1 MPYAALE
8 IERTDAVQTRPTM
21 DKIRPAQAAPRML
34 IADDDPAILR
44 LLADRCARLGFDID
58 TAANGMQAIM
68 KARRIQPEIVVLDIN
83 MPEVDGL
90 SVCAHLLE
98 RSPVNAILITGSKN
112 LDTLERC
119 DGLGARYIRKG
130 PGFWDE
136 LETAL
141 AELDPRMA
149 DIIERSVTG
158 RQAPMVRK
166 RPRVL
171 LVDDDDSI
179 HRLLARRL
187 EKRGVDVR
195 CASDAEQ
202 AYRMACNDEPAVI
215 VTDFFMP
222 NGDAEFL
229 MRRLRSTPATEK
241 IPVIVLTGRPLH
253 VATKQN
259 LKLEICGNPGVADIV
274 RKSDDTGLLFSA
286 LQKFCSFER

>member
-1 MPYAALE
+1 MQYAALE
-8 IERTDAVQTRPTM
+8 IERTDAEQARPAM
-21 DKIRPAQAAPRML
+21 DKLRSAQAAPRML

-44 LLADRCARLGFDID
+44 LLADRCARLGFDVD

-68 KARRIQPEIVVLDIN
+68 KARRIQPEIVVLDLN

-141 AELDPRMA
+141 AEFDPRMA
-149 DIIERSVTG
+149 EIIKRSG
-158 RQAPMVRK
+158 IGMQAPAMRK
-166 RPRVL
+166 RPSVL
-171 LVDDDDSI
+171 LVDDDDGI
-179 HRLLARRL
+179 HQLLTRRL
-187 EKRGVDVR
+187 EKRGLDVR

-202 AYRMACNDEPAVI
+202 AYGMACNDEPAVI

-229 MRRLRSTPATEK
+229 MRRLRSTTATEK

-259 LKLEICGNPGVADIV
+259 LKRQICGNPGVADILG
-274 RKSDDTGLLFSA
+274 KSEDTGPLFSA